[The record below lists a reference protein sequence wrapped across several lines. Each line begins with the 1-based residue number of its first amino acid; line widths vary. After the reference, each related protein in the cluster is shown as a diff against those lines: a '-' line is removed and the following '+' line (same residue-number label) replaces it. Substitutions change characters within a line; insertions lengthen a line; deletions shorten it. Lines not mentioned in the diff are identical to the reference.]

1 MTIEDLIERDVQTIR
16 PDETCTKA
24 AAHMR
29 DANVGSL
36 IVTTVDDRPIGI
48 VTDRDLVVR
57 VLAPGAIID
66 PEDLRIPGEQPGTP
80 MVVLDDLGESPHG
93 QRFRARQGKSK
104 IKLVKDGS
112 RFLLIILKIAV
123 FFSPLKVF
131 VPLSAGIGGLGVFWY
146 LYTYL
151 TTERFTN
158 MGVVLITMAVMTF
171 GLGLVS
177 EQIAQLRFERS
188 EDHG

>member
-57 VLAPGAIID
+57 VLAPGHDGARPVREAMTREPIF
-66 PEDLRIPGEQPGTP
+66 LRERAPVREVIETMRDQRLRRVI
-80 MVVLDDLGESPHG
+80 VVDEEGRLCGVLCLDDLVMQLGDT
-93 QRFRARQGKSK
+93 
-104 IKLVKDGS
+104 L
-112 RFLLIILKIAV
+112 
-123 FFSPLKVF
+123 
-131 VPLSAGIGGLGVFWY
+131 AGL
-146 LYTYL
+146 
-151 TTERFTN
+151 
-158 MGVVLITMAVMTF
+158 
-171 GLGLVS
+171 
-177 EQIAQLRFERS
+177 AQALRS
-188 EDHG
+188 ELSR